1 MVTENELIDKIT
13 AYMQNNA
20 TLCPLVFDE
29 HNLIYDYVRQGLL
42 NIADFFIEQTQKAF
56 ASLKVEDIVL
66 AGGIVSY
73 IYNDQ
78 TDIDL
83 GIVVC
88 PETDG
93 YNPDMVQQMFRY
105 VNRAFPQKG
114 YRFNLFARNIDYG
127 LVEPS
132 HFFHGSGTYS
142 LSENRWRQMPVHRE
156 FTYSPQ
162 ELFEY
167 YKDYCDKV
175 HHFVNTLPKV
185 EDKWLVIK
193 QRFIKI

>member
-105 VNRAFPQKG
+105 GNRACPQKG
-114 YRFNLFARNIDYG
+114 YRFNLFA
-127 LVEPS
+127 
-132 HFFHGSGTYS
+132 
-142 LSENRWRQMPVHRE
+142 
-156 FTYSPQ
+156 
-162 ELFEY
+162 
-167 YKDYCDKV
+167 
-175 HHFVNTLPKV
+175 
-185 EDKWLVIK
+185 
-193 QRFIKI
+193 

>member
-1 MVTENELIDKIT
+1 MP
-13 AYMQNNA
+13 A
-20 TLCPLVFDE
+20 CFDE

-132 HFFHGSGTYS
+132 HFFMEAEHTHSPKTAGGKCRYTASLLILRKSYS
-142 LSENRWRQMPVHRE
+142 
-156 FTYSPQ
+156 
-162 ELFEY
+162 
-167 YKDYCDKV
+167 
-175 HHFVNTLPKV
+175 NTT
-185 EDKWLVIK
+185 
-193 QRFIKI
+193 KITVTKYITL

>member
-66 AGGIVSY
+66 AGGIASY

-83 GIVVC
+83 GIVAV
-88 PETDG
+88 
-93 YNPDMVQQMFRY
+93 PDVANADADLIQRLFRY
-105 VNRAFPQKG
+105 VNRSFPQKG
-114 YRFNLFARNIDYG
+114 YKFHLFSRNID
-127 LVEPS
+127 
-132 HFFHGSGTYS
+132 
-142 LSENRWRQMPVHRE
+142 
-156 FTYSPQ
+156 
-162 ELFEY
+162 
-167 YKDYCDKV
+167 
-175 HHFVNTLPKV
+175 
-185 EDKWLVIK
+185 
-193 QRFIKI
+193 

>member
-1 MVTENELIDKIT
+1 MVTENELIDKIA

-20 TLCPLVFDE
+20 TLCPLVFNE
-29 HNLIYDYVRQGLL
+29 HNLVYDYVRQGLL
-42 NIADFFIEQTQKAF
+42 NIADFFIEQSQKAF
-56 ASLKVEDIVL
+56 VSLKVEDIVL

-83 GIVVC
+83 GIGAV
-88 PETDG
+88 
-93 YNPDMVQQMFRY
+93 PDVANADADLIQRLFRY
-105 VNRAFPQKG
+105 VNRSFPQKG

-132 HFFHGSGTYS
+132 PFFHGSGTYS

-156 FTYSPQ
+156 FT
-162 ELFEY
+162 
-167 YKDYCDKV
+167 
-175 HHFVNTLPKV
+175 
-185 EDKWLVIK
+185 
-193 QRFIKI
+193 